1 MVCNQI
7 LFTESNENVRAH
19 RSHGKFGENSIFCHR
34 NAVRVSINYIVD
46 IIIWIL
52 LLLYNNY

>member
-7 LFTESNENVRAH
+7 LFTERNENVRAH
-19 RSHGKFGENSIFCHR
+19 RSHRKFRENSRLCHR
-34 NAVRVSINYIVD
+34 NAVHVRINYIVD
-46 IIIWIL
+46 IIIRIL